1 MQERKKVDPALSVA
15 RTLGVAARA
24 KGYSEK
30 GASENEFL
38 CSGPFDG

>member
-1 MQERKKVDPALSVA
+1 MRERKKVDPALSVA
-15 RTLGVAARA
+15 RTQRVAARA

-38 CSGPFDG
+38 RSGPFAG